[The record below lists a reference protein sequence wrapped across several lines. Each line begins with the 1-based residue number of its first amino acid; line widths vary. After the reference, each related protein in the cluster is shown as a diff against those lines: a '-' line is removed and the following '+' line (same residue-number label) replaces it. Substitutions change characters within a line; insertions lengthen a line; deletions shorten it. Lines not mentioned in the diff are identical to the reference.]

1 MAPLLR
7 GGCPRWRGL
16 RATPH
21 RPAIGICRSH
31 RLGVADIL
39 TCIARL
45 ADLRDVSGGRSSP
58 VIRFADG
65 PARVAVRDQRAV
77 SEGGVPAGGVSSG
90 APPCFNLL

>member
-1 MAPLLR
+1 MAPLPANLWPL
-7 GGCPRWRGL
+7 GCGL

-90 APPCFNLL
+90 APPCFSLL